1 MQLSESERDRFFTR
15 YGPWAIVTGA
25 SSGIGKCIAD
35 VLAAAGFNLVI
46 CARNQQALD
55 SLADHY
61 RETYRNDTLVHA
73 ADLSLMEGVLSL
85 TAFVRDLDIGL
96 FVHAAG
102 YGTSGLFRNA
112 DINLEQNMLQLN
124 CMSTL
129 QLTHHFSRTFADR
142 KRGGIV
148 LLSSIVA
155 FQGVPN
161 AAHYAATKAY
171 VQSLAEG
178 LFRELKPLGVD
189 VLSAAP
195 GPVESGFGQRARV
208 HMRSAMKPEDI
219 AAPVLRALGR
229 GSTVFPGRLTKTLV
243 FGLWTVPRWAK
254 VRIME
259 KVMGDMTRQGK

>member
-1 MQLSESERDRFFTR
+1 
-15 YGPWAIVTGA
+15 
-25 SSGIGKCIAD
+25 

-46 CARNQQALD
+46 CARDQQVLD
-55 SLADHY
+55 SLAAHY
-61 RETYRNDTLVHA
+61 REAFRNQALVHA
-73 ADLSLMEGVLSL
+73 ADLSSIEGVSSL
-85 TAFVRDLDIGL
+85 ADFVRDLDIGL

-102 YGTSGLFRNA
+102 YGTSGFFRNA
-112 DINLEQNMLQLN
+112 DLNVEQNMLQLN

-129 QLTHHFSRTFADR
+129 RLTHHFSRTFADR
-142 KRGGIV
+142 KRGGII

-155 FQGVPN
+155 FQGVPH

-195 GPVESGFGQRARV
+195 GPVESGFGRRA
-208 HMRSAMKPEDI
+208 HMYMRAAMKPEDI
-219 AAPVLRALGR
+219 AVPILRALGR
-229 GSTVFPGRLTKTLV
+229 GSTIFPGRLTKTLI

-259 KVMGDMTRQGK
+259 KVMDGMTRNGK